1 MKIEFVPH
9 GHSGKILPIADLL
22 QQLDQRISQQN
33 FPHLKPLAEILL
45 QQIPDVMRGGLSED
59 VLFHSLQSVA
69 TFLHKRKKNIKLEL
83 QPQTTAGHYFLFC
96 NAPDANYIFTSIQE
110 YLHREAFNFSVICH
124 PILSIRRKKGEI
136 VSISG
141 SGEEGSRESFVWI
154 ELKHFAASGRKP
166 LLAAVELIVDAAIQI
181 AAARPAMLDKIRQLS
196 TRQTFSAYTDLF
208 NWLCSDK
215 FCPIA
220 ARSFCEKKKT
230 QVSEIPDSSL
240 GIVDGLILDPFSP
253 DKAPVD
259 LCADVFANRTTIP
272 GPAVLEKG
280 SLRNPIRHFERLTYL
295 GLRETLA
302 TDEVIEHGFWGFYTQ
317 QGIDEPALNIPV
329 LQTRIENVL
338 TELKIPVASH
348 NFRKVRE
355 ILNSFP
361 KVDLFLLS
369 DDELRR
375 MVRHFVQMH
384 RQSGVK
390 IVVAPNM
397 SGCGLTLLL
406 IMPRSFY
413 SATGIARI
421 ENYLKRYFKA
431 QAVDSRNIHLSA
443 DYLSVHV
450 SLRVMQSH
458 LKIDLIQLEHGLT
471 RLALPWNRKFRRLL
485 ELDSDQ
491 GSHQL
496 YRRYHKAFDADY
508 KTRLHPRFA
517 VRDVRNIERVFAED
531 RRIFDLWG
539 PFEGD
544 ERYYRLQ
551 YYSKSRSYLN
561 DLMPFLENIGLTVI
575 EEVDYL
581 VKPEGQEVFIKSF
594 AIRAGS
600 ENALP
605 MTDIKPLLLETL
617 SVLESGQVEN
627 DYLHQLLLLTGLDW
641 QEIDVFRAY
650 RNYYF
655 QLGSIFTKK
664 RVAYALINNPQV
676 ALLLYRYFEGRFKP
690 CAEWDDAVA
699 REELVLS
706 PVRMELA
713 EALSQVKDSNEDQI
727 LRTLFNLIDST
738 VRTGFFT
745 RRGMDDYFISF
756 KISSLGVLEM
766 PAPRPM
772 FEVYVHS
779 ATMEGIHLR
788 GGKVARGGIRWS
800 DRPDDFRTEVLG
812 LMKAQMTKN
821 AVIVPV
827 GSKGGFIVKTPFSR
841 REEGMALVKDAYQH
855 LMMGLLD
862 LSDNQT
868 RKGIVRP
875 AGLIAY
881 DEEDPYLVVA
891 ADKGTA
897 HLPDTAN
904 AVSNAYGFW
913 LGDAFASGG
922 SHGYDHKKLGITAR
936 GAWESVKRHFREM
949 DLDTQ
954 TQPFSVVGIG
964 DMSGDVFGN
973 GMLLSEQI
981 RLLAAFDHRHIFL
994 DPDPDPA
1001 ASYLERQRL
1010 FALPRSSW
1018 EDYDPTLI
1026 SEGGGIFSRELKE
1039 IPLSP
1044 QVRKWLGVRNK
1055 SIDVPGLIQLLLCAE
1070 VDLLWNGGI
1079 GTYVKASGE
1088 KDADAGDR
1096 HNDAV
1101 RVDADQLRCKVIGE
1115 GGNLGLTQRARIEFA
1130 ALGGRMNTDAVDN
1143 SAGVDSS
1150 DHEVNLKILLQVLR
1164 NGRKMKTME
1173 EGYALLA
1180 EMEQTVCHDVLSNN
1194 YAQTL
1199 SISLDEIRCQ
1209 TDVEPHLEL
1218 MDRLGRSGLLD
1229 RRDEFLPSRK
1239 EVAARHPA
1247 RLLRPELSVLL
1258 AYSKMALF
1266 RALLDEE
1273 LPVGPIVENQLFSY
1287 FPQQARDRYRAMLR
1301 KHPLAN
1307 EIAATRMTNHVVD
1320 RAGSS
1325 FCQKIARLTGATL
1338 GKVAQ
1343 TYLLF
1348 DHLLQA
1354 EDTRHAIFALD
1365 NKMSTDQQ
1373 YRLLLELEEV
1383 LASFCHFALSH
1394 NLLLPQDKKGLQRL
1408 NDWFDDYVTIL
1419 PQALSVRSWQD
1430 CQQREAALTAASL
1443 PKSVAERLS
1452 ILPQLETFLPLVRL
1466 IDETKLE
1473 MGALLKLSLEV
1484 LEKLGMNEIITG
1496 VEAVAVHDS
1505 WDRRAREALLGSLRN
1520 LVFSIVHKVALED
1533 QGDSRDF
1540 FRKRGQKY
1548 RSYRELRAK
1557 LANEDVVNFHPYS
1570 VLLRALEGLLNG

>member
-9 GHSGKILPIADLL
+9 GHSGKVLPVADLL
-22 QQLDQRISQQN
+22 HQLDQRLTPEDS
-33 FPHLKPLAEILL
+33 PHLRPLAEILL
-45 QQIPDVMRGGLSED
+45 QQVPDIMRGGLSAD
-59 VLFHSLQSVA
+59 ALFQSLDAVA
-69 TFLHKRKKNIKLEL
+69 TFLRSRHRKIKLEL
-83 QPQTTAGHYFLFC
+83 KPLATSGHYFLFC
-96 NAPDANYIFTSIQE
+96 NAPDANYIFTSVQE
-110 YLHREAFNFSVICH
+110 YLHREAFNFSVVCH
-124 PILSIRRKKGEI
+124 PILSVTRKKGQLVTIAGTE
-136 VSISG
+136 
-141 SGEEGSRESFVWI
+141 GEGKRESFIWI
-154 ELKHFAASGRKP
+154 ELKHFAKSSRKP
-166 LLAAVELIVDAAIQI
+166 LLAAIESIISSAIQI
-181 AAARPAMLDKIRQLS
+181 AEARPAMLDKIRHLS
-196 TRQTFSAYTDLF
+196 TCQTFSRYTDLF
-208 NWLCSDK
+208 HWLCSDK
-215 FCPIA
+215 FFPVA
-220 ARSFCEKKKT
+220 ARSFKEVAG
-230 QVSEIPDSSL
+230 QPVSVVPDSSL
-240 GIVDGLILDPFSP
+240 GVVDGLILDPFGENQS
-253 DKAPVD
+253 PVD
-259 LCADVFANRTTIP
+259 LCAEIFANRTSVP
-272 GPAVLEKG
+272 GPVVLEKG
-280 SLRNPIRHFERLTYL
+280 NLRNPIRHFERLTYL
-295 GLRETLA
+295 GLREPTEQGA
-302 TDEVIEHGFWGFYTQ
+302 VIEHGFWGFYTQ
-317 QGIDEPALNIPV
+317 QGVDEPALNIPV

-338 TELKIPVASH
+338 AGLNIPVASH

-361 KVDLFLLS
+361 KVELFLLS

-375 MVRHFVQMH
+375 MVQHFVQMH

-413 SATGIARI
+413 SATGITRI

-450 SLRVMQSH
+450 SLRVFQPH
-458 LKIDLIQLEHGLT
+458 LTIDLIQLEHGLT
-471 RLALPWNRKFRRLL
+471 RLALPWKRKFRRLL
-485 ELDSDQ
+485 ELDSDL

-496 YRRYHKAFDADY
+496 YRRYRRAFDADY

-517 VRDVRNIERVFAED
+517 VRDVRNIERVLAD
-531 RRIFDLWG
+531 DQTVFDLWG

-551 YYSKSRSYLN
+551 YYKRSRSYLN

-581 VKPEGQEVFIKSF
+581 VKPEGHEVYIKSF
-594 AIRAGS
+594 AIKPGL
-600 ENALP
+600 ENTLP
-605 MTDIKPLLLETL
+605 IPEIKSVLLETL
-617 SVLESGQVEN
+617 KVMESGQVEN

-655 QLGSIFTKK
+655 QLGTTFTKK
-664 RVAYALINNPQV
+664 RVAYALINNPQA

-690 CAEWDDAVA
+690 CADWDDPVA

-706 PVRMELA
+706 PVRMDLA
-713 EALSQVKDSNEDQI
+713 EALSQVKDTNEDQI

-738 VRTGFFT
+738 VRTGFF
-745 RRGMDDYFISF
+745 RRREMDDYFISF

-821 AVIVPV
+821 SVIVPV
-827 GSKGGFIVKTPFSR
+827 GSKGGFIVKTPFST
-841 REEGMALVKDAYQH
+841 REEGMALVKDAYEH

-862 LSDNQT
+862 LTDNQT

-904 AVSNAYGFW
+904 AVSQAYGFW

-949 DLDTQ
+949 GLDIQ
-954 TQPFSVVGIG
+954 NQPFTVVGIG

-973 GMLLSEQI
+973 GMLLSKKI
-981 RLLAAFDHRHIFL
+981 CLLAAFDHRHIFL

-1001 ASYLERQRL
+1001 VSYKERQRL
-1010 FALPRSSW
+1010 FSLPRSSW
-1018 EDYDPTLI
+1018 DDYDRSLI

-1044 QVRKWLGVRNK
+1044 QVRKWLGIRNK

-1079 GTYVKASGE
+1079 GTYVKASAE
-1088 KDADAGDR
+1088 KDSDAGDR

-1101 RVDADQLRCKVIGE
+1101 RVDANQLRCKVVGE
-1115 GGNLGLTQRARIEFA
+1115 GGNLGLTQRGRIEFA
-1130 ALGGRMNTDAVDN
+1130 SCGGRINTDAVDN

-1164 NGRKMKTME
+1164 HGRKMKTME
-1173 EGYALLA
+1173 EGYELLA
-1180 EMEQTVCHDVLSNN
+1180 EMEEQVCQDVLANN
-1194 YAQTL
+1194 YGQTL

-1209 TDVEPHLEL
+1209 ADVEPHLEL

-1266 RALLDEE
+1266 RALLDEG
-1273 LPVGPIVENQLFSY
+1273 LPVGPVVDNQLFSY
-1287 FPQQARDRYRAMLR
+1287 FPQQARDRYSTMLK
-1301 KHPLAN
+1301 KHPLAH
-1307 EIAATRMTNHVVD
+1307 EIAATMMTNHVVD

-1325 FCQKIARLTGATL
+1325 FCQRIARLTGASL

-1348 DHLLQA
+1348 DHLLKA
-1354 EDTRHAIFALD
+1354 EDIRKEIFALD
-1365 NKMSTDQQ
+1365 NQLPAERQ
-1373 YRLLLELEEV
+1373 YHLLLHLEKV
-1383 LASFCHFALSH
+1383 LANFCHFALSH
-1394 NLLLPQDKKGLQRL
+1394 NLHLPQDKKSLQGLIRWY
-1408 NDWFDDYVTIL
+1408 DEYIEIL
-1419 PQALSVRSWQD
+1419 PEALSEQIWQD
-1430 CQQREAALTAASL
+1430 CQQREAELLAMSL
-1443 PKSVAERLS
+1443 AKPVARQLS
-1452 ILPQLETFLPLVRL
+1452 ILAHLGTFLPLVRL
-1466 IDETKLE
+1466 IRETGHD
-1473 MGALLKLSLEV
+1473 MRSLLLLNLEV
-1484 LEKLGMNEIITG
+1484 MDRVAMDQIIAG
-1496 VEAVAVHDS
+1496 IEAVAVHDS
-1505 WDRRAREALLGSLRN
+1505 WDRRAREALLGSIRN
-1520 LVFSIVHKVALED
+1520 LVFSLVHKIVVENK
-1533 QGDSRDF
+1533 GDSRDF
-1540 FRKRGQKY
+1540 FRSRRQKY
-1548 RSYRELRAK
+1548 RSYRDLREK
-1557 LANEDVVNFHPYS
+1557 LAHEDVVNFHPYS
-1570 VLLRALEGLLNG
+1570 VLLRALEGVLNG